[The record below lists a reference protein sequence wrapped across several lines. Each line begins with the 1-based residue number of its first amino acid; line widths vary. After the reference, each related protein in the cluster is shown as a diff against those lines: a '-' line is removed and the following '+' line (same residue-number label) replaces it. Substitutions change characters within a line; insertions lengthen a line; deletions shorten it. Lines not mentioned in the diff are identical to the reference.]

1 MESILICGDSFSAD
15 WSIEYAQCTGWPNL
29 LEQNYKVT
37 NLSQAGCSEYK
48 IYLQVLSVIDQLDSY
63 DKIIISHTSPYR
75 LYTKNHP
82 IHSSDKL
89 RAHSDLLYQ
98 DIKYHSQ
105 TQKMLLPLVSYF
117 ENYFDLEHAKFV
129 HGLTCEKI
137 ENILQSYCTVHLS
150 HIGWESLYQFK
161 KMLQFNNL
169 FQQYPGLINHYSAHG
184 NQLVY
189 KQIIKT
195 I

>member
-1 MESILICGDSFSAD
+1 MESILICGDSFSAN
-15 WSIEYAQCTGWPNL
+15 WSVEHDQYPGWPSL

-48 IYLQVLSVIDQLDSY
+48 IYLQVISVIDQLDNY

-82 IHSSDKL
+82 VHSSNKL
-89 RAHSDLLYQ
+89 HAHSDLLYQ

-105 TQKMLLPLVSYF
+105 NQKTLLPLVLYF
-117 ENYFDLEHAKFV
+117 ENYFDLEYAEFV
-129 HGLTCEKI
+129 HALICEKT
-137 ENILQSYCTVHLS
+137 ENILQAHRTLHLS
-150 HIGWESLYQFK
+150 HIDWENLYQFK
-161 KMLQFNNL
+161 KMLQFDNM
-169 FQQYPGLINHYSAHG
+169 FQQYPGLINHYSAQG

-189 KQIIKT
+189 QQVVESI
-195 I
+195 